1 MEKHTEQLSEQ
12 VKDALTELG
21 NIGAGNA
28 TTSLS
33 VLLSSK
39 LSMSAPTVKLY
50 DFNELE
56 NALGGPETS
65 VVAAACA
72 SPLPARPFCKTAFN
86 CAISSSLSSV
96 PSSEVSMMLVRYPSN
111 ASRHLNTI
119 STRSA
124 LTFIF
129 PFRISE
135 NTFSI
140 SCVKRCIRLYPIV
153 PAIPFNEWAALKI
166 SFTVSTFSGSDS
178 NIST

>member
-65 VVAAACA
+65 VVGVLSRLHGSFNAMILFVLGLDDPRCC
-72 SPLPARPFCKTAFN
+72 LDRHRTGTARWECLRLEK
-86 CAISSSLSSV
+86 
-96 PSSEVSMMLVRYPSN
+96 
-111 ASRHLNTI
+111 SRT
-119 STRSA
+119 S
-124 LTFIF
+124 
-129 PFRISE
+129 
-135 NTFSI
+135 
-140 SCVKRCIRLYPIV
+140 
-153 PAIPFNEWAALKI
+153 
-166 SFTVSTFSGSDS
+166 
-178 NIST
+178 

>member
-1 MEKHTEQLSEQ
+1 MPC
-12 VKDALTELG
+12 AF
-21 NIGAGNA
+21 A
-28 TTSLS
+28 SLIAFFS
-33 VLLSSK
+33 KSANGIDRYFLRSPPSGFFSS
-39 LSMSAPTVKLY
+39 LVSS
-50 DFNELE
+50 F
-56 NALGGPETS
+56 
-65 VVAAACA
+65 VAAACA

>member
-39 LSMSAPTVKLY
+39 LSRSAPTVKLY

-65 VVAAACA
+65 VAVSYTCLLYT
-72 SPLPARPFCKTAFN
+72 SPSPR
-86 CAISSSLSSV
+86 
-96 PSSEVSMMLVRYPSN
+96 
-111 ASRHLNTI
+111 
-119 STRSA
+119 
-124 LTFIF
+124 
-129 PFRISE
+129 
-135 NTFSI
+135 
-140 SCVKRCIRLYPIV
+140 
-153 PAIPFNEWAALKI
+153 
-166 SFTVSTFSGSDS
+166 D
-178 NIST
+178 

>member
-56 NALGGPETS
+56 AES
-65 VVAAACA
+65 KAKRMMWSA
-72 SPLPARPFCKTAFN
+72 STPL
-86 CAISSSLSSV
+86 
-96 PSSEVSMMLVRYPSN
+96 SN
-111 ASRHLNTI
+111 
-119 STRSA
+119 
-124 LTFIF
+124 
-129 PFRISE
+129 
-135 NTFSI
+135 
-140 SCVKRCIRLYPIV
+140 K
-153 PAIPFNEWAALKI
+153 
-166 SFTVSTFSGSDS
+166 
-178 NIST
+178 

>member
-65 VVAAACA
+65 VVGVLSRLHGSFNAMILFVLGLDDARHLSEVLLGQTQDWHSEMGNVCDWRNREHPDRFVRCIVREPVRDGAKV
-72 SPLPARPFCKTAFN
+72 LPAAD
-86 CAISSSLSSV
+86 
-96 PSSEVSMMLVRYPSN
+96 
-111 ASRHLNTI
+111 
-119 STRSA
+119 
-124 LTFIF
+124 
-129 PFRISE
+129 
-135 NTFSI
+135 
-140 SCVKRCIRLYPIV
+140 LY
-153 PAIPFNEWAALKI
+153 
-166 SFTVSTFSGSDS
+166 
-178 NIST
+178 

>member
-65 VVAAACA
+65 VVGV
-72 SPLPARPFCKTAFN
+72 
-86 CAISSSLSSV
+86 LS
-96 PSSEVSMMLVRYPSN
+96 
-111 ASRHLNTI
+111 
-119 STRSA
+119 
-124 LTFIF
+124 
-129 PFRISE
+129 
-135 NTFSI
+135 
-140 SCVKRCIRLYPIV
+140 RLQIGRAHV
-153 PAIPFNEWAALKI
+153 
-166 SFTVSTFSGSDS
+166 
-178 NIST
+178 